1 MIHGSWNGCNHPEND
16 HVNGSR
22 YGHNH
27 PPKRIIMKPRYGHN
41 HPIMRRITYDNSWYG
56 RSHPSERD
64 MYINI
69 TMSHHFTTWT
79 FVI

>member
-1 MIHGSWNGCNHPEND
+1 MIHESGHGRSHPEND
-16 HVNGSR
+16 HVTRSK
-22 YGHNH
+22 YGHSH
-27 PPKRIIMKPRYGHN
+27 PSKRIIMKPRYGRN

-69 TMSHHFTTWT
+69 TMSLHFPTWT